1 MATPKDKDMMDI
13 QIARRPHGA
22 GFTLIEML
30 VVVAIIGIVGAI
42 ALPAYQ
48 DNVRRGRRV
57 EAQVALVESTQ
68 WMQRYYATQNTF
80 DGAETKFPAALKAV
94 PKTGTKTY
102 TVSVTVGTD
111 KRSYTLKATPESGV
125 PDSKCGYLTLTDAGV
140 KGTQSG
146 TVAACWR

>member
-1 MATPKDKDMMDI
+1 MLFRSS
-13 QIARRPHGA
+13 ARRPQGV

-42 ALPAYQ
+42 ALPAYR
-48 DNVRRGRRV
+48 DNVSRGRRV
-57 EAQVALVESTQ
+57 EAQAALVESTQ
-68 WMQRYYATQNTF
+68 WMQRFYAAQNTF
-80 DGAETKFPAALKAV
+80 DGADTKFPASLKAV

-102 TVSVTVGTD
+102 TVSVTVGAD
-111 KRSYTLKATPESGV
+111 KRSYTLKATPETAF

>member
-1 MATPKDKDMMDI
+1 MATLKDKDMMDT
-13 QIARRPHGA
+13 QIARRPQGA

-42 ALPAYQ
+42 ALPAYR
-48 DNVRRGRRV
+48 DNISRGRRV
-57 EAQVALVESTQ
+57 EAQAALVESTQ
-68 WMQRYYATQNTF
+68 WMQRYYAAQNTF
-80 DGAETKFPAALKAV
+80 DGAEAKFPSALKAV

-102 TVSVTVGTD
+102 TVSVTVGAD
-111 KRSYTLKATPESGV
+111 KRSFTLKATPESTF